1 MNKRA
6 HNLGKQTPKQLGAV
20 VILFIIML
28 PFLLMMMA
36 LALDTGNLFVAK
48 TELQNAAD
56 SCALSAGQELNGTLA
71 QFNSAQAAGLLAG
84 NSNKFNLQKYFNGS
98 ANGATIAVTFAQNLN
113 DSAASYIAATGGTAA
128 NANTYKYV
136 RCEATGTVN
145 KFLAV
150 PGLGNSDTLA
160 AQAIASQ
167 VPAQIP
173 CVLPV
178 SICSSAI
185 AGAAPGAWVGGLLGN
200 GGGPNSLSPTVC
212 NGTNGPNCS
221 CNGGSCF
228 RWVHF
233 GSGTGSA
240 SELATLLTGNNS
252 CNIKLT
258 GQTVSNNVPTAGTY
272 NDYNT
277 RFGLKQTGGPTAT
290 INPDFTGFGYTPVN
304 FPPANNA
311 YINDYNADTKSY
323 LTNKKVLTPN
333 QGGLS
338 GYTVVPP
345 TASNATARRI
355 GIAPVVNCA
364 VPGTVAQTVNT
375 WACILMLNPVAS
387 AGGPTSPNRRLYLEF
402 LGTSAAGACA
412 QIGLAGNGGTGPTVS
427 ALVQ

>member
-1 MNKRA
+1 
-6 HNLGKQTPKQLGAV
+6 
-20 VILFIIML
+20 ML
-28 PFLLMMMA
+28 PVLLMMMA

-56 SCALSAGQELNGTLA
+56 SCALSAAKELNGTPA

-84 NSNKFNLQKYFNGS
+84 NSNKFNLQKDLVGS
-98 ANGATIAVTFAQNLN
+98 ANGATIAVTFDTVLN
-113 DSAASYIAATGGTAA
+113 GAFTTTAAASPA
-128 NANTYKYV
+128 NPANFKFV
-136 RCEATGTVN
+136 RCVATGTVN

-167 VPAQIP
+167 VPAQSP

-185 AGAAPGAWVGGLLGN
+185 AGAAPGAWAGGLLGN

-258 GQTVSNNVPTAGTY
+258 GQTVRDNVPTAGTY

-277 RFGLKQTGGPTAT
+277 RFGLKQGGSAV
-290 INPDFTGFGYTPVN
+290 NPDFTGFGYTPVN

-311 YINDYNADTKSY
+311 YINDYNADNKSY
-323 LTNKKVLTPN
+323 LTNKKDLTPN

>member
-1 MNKRA
+1 MKNRA
-6 HNLGKQTPKQLGAV
+6 HNQGKQTSKQVGAV
-20 VILFIIML
+20 VILFIMIL

-36 LALDTGNLFVAK
+36 LALDTGNLFIAK

-56 SCALSAGQELNGTLA
+56 SCALSAGQELNGTAA
-71 QFNSAQAAGLLAG
+71 QFNNAQDAGMLVG
-84 NSNKFNLQKYFNGS
+84 ESNKFNFQKNFVGS
-98 ANGATIAVTFAQNLN
+98 ANGASIAVTFDTELEGAFTTT
-113 DSAASYIAATGGTAA
+113 ATASPANPADFRFVRCVATGA
-128 NANTYKYV
+128 
-136 RCEATGTVN
+136 VN
-145 KFLAV
+145 KLLAV
-150 PGLGNSDTLA
+150 PGLGNSDTLT

-167 VPAQIP
+167 VPAQNP

-221 CNGGSCF
+221 CNSGSCF

-258 GQTVSNNVPTAGTY
+258 GQTVRDNVPTAGTY

-277 RFGLKQTGGPTAT
+277 RFGLKQGGSAV
-290 INPDFTGFGYTPVN
+290 NPDFTGFGYTPVN

-311 YINDYNADTKSY
+311 YINDYNADNKSY
-323 LTNKKVLTPN
+323 LTNKTNLTPN
-333 QGGLS
+333 QGGLP
-338 GYTVVPP
+338 GYTVVLP
-345 TASNATARRI
+345 TTSNVTARRI

-387 AGGPTSPNRRLYLEF
+387 AGGPSSPNRKLYLEY
-402 LGTSAAGACA
+402 LGASSAGACA
-412 QIGLAGNGGTGPTVS
+412 ETGLAGGGTGPTVS